1 MTRVVRLLCCV
12 GMLVAACGIGMAG
25 DDVTKT
31 GTFVWEREDKEI
43 SGDLKAIFTP
53 RGDADNQWDVAFHFD
68 WEDGPHVYRGTA
80 IGSLAKGKLQG
91 EVVNDNKEH
100 KSTFRFKGKSKKG
113 KFKGT
118 HSHIGEEGE
127 LKPTGQLTL
136 Q

>member
-1 MTRVVRLLCCV
+1 MIRVIRLLCGV
-12 GMLVAACGIGMAG
+12 GMLVAVCGIGMAG

-43 SGDLKAIFTP
+43 SGDLKAVFTP

-80 IGSLAKGKLQG
+80 TGSLAKGKLQG
-91 EVVNDNKEH
+91 EVVNDNEEH
-100 KSTFRFKGKSKKG
+100 KSTFRFQGKFKKG

-127 LKPTGQLTL
+127 PKPTGQLTL